1 VTDYLA
7 AGARRVWLIDPRER
21 RVTVRYADRPP
32 RVLTDS
38 DILEGEDVVPGFAI
52 ELARLFGTP

>member
-1 VTDYLA
+1 M
-7 AGARRVWLIDPRER
+7 IDPRER

-52 ELARLFGTP
+52 ELARLCETP